1 MKKIQLVLSLCLVA
15 VAAQAQHDNL
25 INLSAEWVRTP
36 ARNAATDAGDIVVYN
51 PAGLVK
57 LNDGF
62 HINIGNQSLFRKPSH
77 TFDMGMGAGE
87 QTYTQDGNDLFLPN
101 LYMSYKKDKF
111 SLFTGMFMA
120 GGGATANYPTGSFN
134 TELIGL
140 QTLMA
145 TQGAYGGYTNQ
156 YMKASSFYLTTTLGT
171 AFAANDRISFA
182 VAGRFINATNKTSAG
197 LTLNQSPLSL
207 PDETLELKTTEEATG
222 FGGVFSMMVQA
233 NPRTRFTVRYE
244 TAVKLD
250 FETNQENDEFGI
262 TQDGAKSRRDL
273 PSILAVGM
281 AVAATSKTQIYADFN
296 YYMQTGAYWG
306 TSTIVTD
313 EDNYSEMAGNAISLN
328 LATTIQTGEKFMI
341 SIGGGYTDFQYG
353 DMPGYFTKAGAFETV
368 PNDNFNINTG
378 CSYRINNMIT
388 ATFGYMHTF
397 YKDEDVKALLAQPLD
412 VTVKTKNSLD
422 AIALGIDLKF

>member
-1 MKKIQLVLSLCLVA
+1 MKKLQLFLSLCLMA

-62 HINIGNQSLFRKPSH
+62 HINIGNQSLFRKPTH
-77 TFDMGMGAGE
+77 TFDMGMGMGE
-87 QTYTQDGNDLFLPN
+87 QTYTQDGNDPFLPN

-145 TQGAYGGYTNQ
+145 TQGAYGAYTNQ
-156 YMKASSFYLTTTLGT
+156 YMKASSYYLTTTLGA
-171 AFAANDRISFA
+171 AFAANDRISFSF
-182 VAGRFINATNKTSAG
+182 AGRYISATNKTSAG
-197 LTLNQSPLSL
+197 LTLTQSPMSL
-207 PDETLELKTTEEATG
+207 PDETMELKTSEAATG
-222 FGGVFSMMVQA
+222 FGGVFAMMVQA

-250 FETNQENDEFGI
+250 FETNQETDEFGI
-262 TQDGAKSRRDL
+262 TQDGSKSRRDL
-273 PSILAVGM
+273 PSTLAIGLAV
-281 AVAATSKTQIYADFN
+281 APSTKTQVYADFN
-296 YYMQTGAYWG
+296 YYLQTGANWG
-306 TSTIVTD
+306 TSTMATD
-313 EDNYSEMAGNAISLN
+313 EKNYSELAGNALSVNI
-328 LATTIQTGEKFMI
+328 ATTVQAGTKLML
-341 SIGGGYTDFQYG
+341 SIGCGYTDFQYN
-353 DMPGYFTKAGAFETV
+353 DRDGYFTKAGAFETV
-368 PNDNFNINTG
+368 PNDNYNINTG
-378 CSYRINNMIT
+378 FSYRISNSLT
-388 ATFGYMHTF
+388 GTFGYMHTF
-397 YKDEDVKALLAQPLD
+397 YQSADVTAVLAQPMEI
-412 VTVKTKNSLD
+412 TIKTKNSLD
-422 AIALGIDLKF
+422 AVALGIDLKF